1 MAWTPDKVA
10 ALISSRGD
18 TSARAA
24 QLKEVLDE
32 IRAEN
37 NDSLAA
43 LVEKL
48 ADGARDYENRARV
61 VESCALPRFVME
73 IMKNPEANAFL
84 PFAIAAAL
92 NASEAGL
99 SKVLVDIVSGDQLSS
114 CESSLSH
121 IMTILELL
129 CNQDTEPKVANPRTP
144 ALLLDLATGDGY
156 DADLDTFIEICT
168 PALAYLTFQDLQPVL
183 LEGDGIELLQRAFH
197 QLYTRFDTSDN
208 DPDTARQLKQSA
220 TPLQLI
226 HAALSFLKNLAI
238 PEVNKAHLGAALLD
252 PTNPLLPRLWTS
264 TRTQPQL
271 QFAAVSLT
279 RLLLAKCPANVRLL
293 CGPLTSDPDQPPRSA
308 SNLALLTATAASA
321 DEDPIKLEAARAAAL
336 VCRAL
341 HSSFP
346 PSSTEILDPSWVWTS
361 SSASSSQIPEDDRH
375 HQNPALTAFY
385 AAHATPSLPP
395 ALSHLLT
402 QPRFPTLRSD
412 AIFVLALMSR
422 SQAAAGARLALQ
434 VLTLSQSSSSLSSS
448 GSHGNATA
456 AVGSGGGAGAGAGAG
471 AGWQVLAK
479 AITGS
484 ESDELAAV
492 FKRQVVEVHDQ
503 GEEDAQEAVNNT
515 EKKGEDRE
523 GGVTVEKLSLEP
535 QPLDAQGLKQQPARA
550 AQMDRENAMVLVA
563 ELLRQFPDELASLR
577 RPLEAVLN
585 KGGELVVQDQEQG
598 KDAK

>member
-1 MAWTPDKVA
+1 M
-10 ALISSRGD
+10 
-18 TSARAA
+18 
-24 QLKEVLDE
+24 
-32 IRAEN
+32 
-37 NDSLAA
+37 
-43 LVEKL
+43 
-48 ADGARDYENRARV
+48 
-61 VESCALPRFVME
+61 
-73 IMKNPEANAFL
+73 
-84 PFAIAAAL
+84 
-92 NASEAGL
+92 
-99 SKVLVDIVSGDQLSS
+99 
-114 CESSLSH
+114 
-121 IMTILELL
+121 
-129 CNQDTEPKVANPRTP
+129 
-144 ALLLDLATGDGY
+144 
-156 DADLDTFIEICT
+156 
-168 PALAYLTFQDLQPVL
+168 L
-183 LEGDGIELLQRAFH
+183 LEGGGIELLQRAFH

-208 DPDTARQLKQSA
+208 DPDTARQLKQVGDAFLTVFADISALPAFPTSCPLDSKAVQTLVEWLGSSPPLSHLQTAACLSLGNLSRSDESSTALFKQAKGPLLEILAQAAPPTTAQPATPGQSA

-293 CGPLTSDPDQPPRSA
+293 CAPLTSDPDQPPRPA
-308 SNLALLTATAASA
+308 STLALLTATAASA

-341 HSSFP
+341 HSSSP

-361 SSASSSQIPEDDRH
+361 SSASSTPTPEDDH

-385 AAHATPSLPP
+385 AAHATPSLLP

-434 VLTLSQSSSSLSSS
+434 VLTLSRSSPPSSSSSS
-448 GSHGNATA
+448 GSHGDAAA
-456 AVGSGGGAGAGAGAG
+456 AVGAGAGAGAGEG

-492 FKRQVVEVHDQ
+492 FKRQVVEVQDQ
-503 GEEDAQEAVNNT
+503 EVEDAQEAVSNT
-515 EKKGEDRE
+515 EKKGEDREGGE

-535 QPLDAQGLKQQPARA
+535 QPLDAQGQKQQPARA